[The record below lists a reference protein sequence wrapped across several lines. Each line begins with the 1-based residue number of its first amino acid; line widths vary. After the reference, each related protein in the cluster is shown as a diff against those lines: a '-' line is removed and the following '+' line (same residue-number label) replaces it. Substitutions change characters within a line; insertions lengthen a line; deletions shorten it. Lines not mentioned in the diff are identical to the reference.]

1 MSTSNSEILFLI
13 NKSIN
18 KPNTIIDLKFKEIGN
33 KQKKRELMGKGISSD
48 AFWNNKRGSKSNLSG
63 VNNKAKE
70 ANGNSFEQTGTM
82 N

>member
-1 MSTSNSEILFLI
+1 
-13 NKSIN
+13 
-18 KPNTIIDLKFKEIGN
+18 
-33 KQKKRELMGKGISSD
+33 MGKGISSD
-48 AFWNNKRGSKSNLSG
+48 AFWNNKRGSKSHLSG